1 MSDSSPVGSESS
13 DEDVPNSQN
22 WRVRE
27 AAVPADLANKKN
39 MRVTCIRCMK
49 GKWVRSHITCQAW
62 GTIVCENDA
71 HIIVLCTRSPF
82 FCTRWV

>member
-39 MRVTCIRCMK
+39 MKVTCIRCMK

-62 GTIVCENDA
+62 GGEGVKY
-71 HIIVLCTRSPF
+71 
-82 FCTRWV
+82 